1 MRVFITF
8 TEARVVPDSFFS
20 FVLKKDPRYAPGRF
34 AKRKKDPKRER
45 KILVNVLPFLNFLFL
60 TLRTL
65 STKNI
70 RKEETRI
77 WCNRRD
83 IDKGR
88 ASDDTGNDDE
98 WI

>member
-20 FVLKKDPRYAPGRF
+20 SSLKKTRDTHR
-34 AKRKKDPKRER
+34 KICKKKKDPKRER